1 VRTLFILLLTFSF
14 TYANSNV
21 SYADKKASL
30 KKLHEKFLKID
41 VHSKDLDLDKA
52 IKDIKQARK
61 KFPLDD
67 KLKMIDMELENRRAN
82 EAYKPTKNSTPNN

>member
-14 TYANSNV
+14 IYANSNV
-21 SYADKKASL
+21 SDSDKRASL

-41 VHSKDLDLDKA
+41 VHSKNLDLDKA

-82 EAYKPTKNSTPNN
+82 EAYKSTKNSTPNN